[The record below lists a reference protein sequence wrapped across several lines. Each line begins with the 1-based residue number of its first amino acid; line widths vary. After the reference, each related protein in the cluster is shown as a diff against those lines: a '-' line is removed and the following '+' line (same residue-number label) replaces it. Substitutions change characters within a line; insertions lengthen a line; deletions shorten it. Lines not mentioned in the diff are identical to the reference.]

1 MKPEAPTANVR
12 VLVRVSRR
20 LKAGLL
26 DNEGAEVLAPSVI
39 SVGVEPST
47 NEAPH

>member
-1 MKPEAPTANVR
+1 MKPEAPTANVI

-26 DNEGAEVLAPSVI
+26 DDEAAEVLALLEI
-39 SVGVEPST
+39 SEGVEPSK
-47 NEAPH
+47 